1 MFPDS
6 IKGCAKCGCRL
17 PGELW
22 HGPACRCEPVTNDH
36 GLVRL
41 GAEKAMEDA
50 DPSSGIQLIKEGY
63 DLLVASGDHEGAR
76 HALIVAES
84 ILEVR
89 K

>member
-1 MFPDS
+1 
-6 IKGCAKCGCRL
+6 
-17 PGELW
+17 
-22 HGPACRCEPVTNDH
+22 
-36 GLVRL
+36 
-41 GAEKAMEDA
+41 MEDA